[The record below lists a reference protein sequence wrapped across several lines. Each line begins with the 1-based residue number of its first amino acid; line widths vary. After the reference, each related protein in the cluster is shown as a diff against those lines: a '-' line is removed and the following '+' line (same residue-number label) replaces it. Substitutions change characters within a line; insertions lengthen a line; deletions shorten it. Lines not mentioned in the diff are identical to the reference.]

1 MVAWLTVG
9 RYATGMENV
18 GGLIV
23 MIAAVGILVGVA
35 VYMRSGSRARQT
47 SLLVPHS
54 PKEAVERAVVDM
66 VQGGF
71 TVAHKG
77 ETSATFTRPKKP
89 KTDTG
94 CLFLLLGIIPGLLY
108 FGLFRGTYSTSVVAW
123 DDEHGSRL
131 ELSGDDERAYGRL
144 ADWAHA
150 LRDDPEVLASPGIP
164 DTLPPPGSPE
174 RDVAERLRVLAR
186 LKDQDLITQEEYE
199 AKRRELLEG
208 L

>member
-1 MVAWLTVG
+1 
-9 RYATGMENV
+9 MENLS
-18 GGLIV
+18 GLIV
-23 MIAAVGILVGVA
+23 TIAVAAILVWVA
-35 VYMRSGSRARQT
+35 VYMRTGSRARQT
-47 SLLVPHS
+47 SLLVPHP

-94 CLFLLLGIIPGLLY
+94 CLLLLLGIIPGLLY

-144 ADWAHA
+144 ADWARA
-150 LRDDPEVLASPGIP
+150 LRDDPEMLASPGSP
-164 DTLPPPGSPE
+164 DALAPPGSPAK
-174 RDVAERLRVLAR
+174 DAADRLRAR
-186 LKDQDLITQEEYE
+186 GRAGAQKDPGPIIRVG
-199 AKRRELLEG
+199 RRG
-208 L
+208 G